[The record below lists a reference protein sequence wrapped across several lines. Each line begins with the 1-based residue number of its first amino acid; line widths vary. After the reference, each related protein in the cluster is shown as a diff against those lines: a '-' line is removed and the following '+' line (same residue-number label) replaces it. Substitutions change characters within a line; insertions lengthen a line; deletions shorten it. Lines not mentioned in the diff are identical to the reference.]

1 MAKTNIAKIRMQSGI
16 TLIELITTIAIIA
29 IIATLALPGFGY
41 LIKKR
46 GADSTINNI
55 FRNFEL
61 ARTTAVNQGSSVTL
75 CASKNNQTC
84 DANGGVFFISFLDPD
99 QDANIDAGVDINT
112 QIIRSTKSG
121 KQNALIKINNFSGIK
136 GTLQIQADGMTK
148 GSIQTGS
155 IAYCP
160 KGELEKF
167 GRLIAVSRT
176 GRARVRKQDEFDGKT
191 NSGETTDN
199 EPKISNIC
207 N

>member
-1 MAKTNIAKIRMQSGI
+1 MQSGI

-29 IIATLALPGFGY
+29 IIATFAAPSFSH

-46 GADSTINNI
+46 SADSTINNI

-61 ARTTAVNQGSSVTL
+61 ARTTAVNQGSPVTL
-75 CASKNNQTC
+75 CTSKNNQTC
-84 DANGGVFFISFLDPD
+84 NANGGEFFISFLDPEL
-99 QDANIDAGVDINT
+99 DANLDTSVDINT
-112 QIIRSTKSG
+112 QIIRSTHSG
-121 KQNALIKINNFSGIK
+121 KQNAIIKINNFSGIK

-160 KGELEKF
+160 KDKLETF
-167 GRLIAVSRT
+167 ARLIAVSRT
-176 GRARVRKQDEFDGKT
+176 GRARIRSRDEFDGLTK
-191 NSGETTDN
+191 SGDPTDN
-199 EPKISNIC
+199 EPDISTIC